1 MLDNQKQI
9 NVITAGN
16 TGLIGNELTKQL
28 LDSENL
34 EHLYV
39 LSRAQLPFFHPKLQ
53 VFESPQL
60 HAPEWDEAMPKPD
73 YGFIC
78 LGTTKRQ
85 VESAYAFEQIDI
97 ELVYNV
103 AKAMKALGVK
113 SLAVVSS
120 YGASKMSFSHYLRC
134 KGRMEEKVTS
144 LGFSRLVFVRPGPL
158 KGLREKTR
166 RDEMF
171 IQKIT
176 KHIEPLMIGP
186 LANLIPIGADDVASA
201 MQKSLFELDAP
212 NLNILTSIAM
222 RNMLQDT

>member
-1 MLDNQKQI
+1 MLDSHKQI

-39 LSRAQLPFFHPKLQ
+39 LSRAQLPFFHPKLE

-60 HAPEWDEAMPKPD
+60 YAPEWDESKPKPD

-85 VESAYAFEQIDI
+85 FESAYAFEQIDI

-103 AKAMKALGVK
+103 AKIMKRLGVTK
-113 SLAVVSS
+113 LAVVSS

-134 KGRMEEKVTS
+134 KGRMEEKVAS
-144 LGFSRLVFVRPGPL
+144 LGFSKLVFVRPGPL

-166 RDEMF
+166 RDEML

-176 KHIEPLMIGP
+176 KCIEPLMIGP
-186 LANLIPIGADDVASA
+186 LANLIPIDADDVASA
-201 MQKSLFELDAP
+201 MQKSLFEPDALYS
-212 NLNILTSIAM
+212 NTLNSVAM
-222 RNMLQDT
+222 RHMLQDT

>member
-1 MLDNQKQI
+1 
-9 NVITAGN
+9 
-16 TGLIGNELTKQL
+16 
-28 LDSENL
+28 
-34 EHLYV
+34 
-39 LSRAQLPFFHPKLQ
+39 
-53 VFESPQL
+53 
-60 HAPEWDEAMPKPD
+60 MPKPD

-113 SLAVVSS
+113 NLAVVSS

-134 KGRMEEKVTS
+134 KGRVEEKVTS

-166 RDEMF
+166 RDEML

-186 LANLIPIGADDVASA
+186 LLIL
-201 MQKSLFELDAP
+201 SLLTRVMLLLRCKNPFKLDAP
-212 NLNILTSIAM
+212 NLNIFNKYCNAQYAPRHLTIHKYSDFKM
-222 RNMLQDT
+222 RIQSDATVLNSR